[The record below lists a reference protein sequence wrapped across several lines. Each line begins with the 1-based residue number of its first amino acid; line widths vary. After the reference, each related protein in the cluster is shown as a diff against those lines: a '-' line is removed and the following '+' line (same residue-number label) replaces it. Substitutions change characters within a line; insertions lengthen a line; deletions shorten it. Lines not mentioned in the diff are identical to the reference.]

1 VLVSTYLWMRLKLIV
16 CGCLDG
22 NLQAALHLPEPAAA
36 AVTAS
41 GAGVAAAP
49 RLGGGMWSH
58 LPAVAQSGVRGRVA
72 VLWTGERFP

>member
-1 VLVSTYLWMRLKLIV
+1 MVAVDDTE
-16 CGCLDG
+16 CD
-22 NLQAALHLPEPAAA
+22 LQAALQLPEPAAA
-36 AVTAS
+36 TVSTS

-72 VLWTGERFP
+72 VLWTGERHLTAAICVRVRL